1 MNCQEA
7 AEFVSALFDG
17 EAFPCE
23 AAEHIGGC
31 ASCEARLR
39 DYALMGAELRLAAAA
54 RRPATIADIRCIPTK
69 PIARVW
75 LLGWRQTMQIPR
87 FVVALAVFFLI
98 AAAGIV
104 LVRAKEQNRWF
115 EWTVSGRDGKSI
127 VSATTPIDSSND
139 PYYTV
144 EAGVPG
150 QDGTVWFHL
159 RALGLKDGAERI
171 GARTVWLAR
180 GVPGEERTARLVN
193 LSRQPEREFLCAP
206 GSKLLIPVEGYGNLQ
221 IEGQFRPNQIGRASC
236 RERV

>member
-115 EWTVSGRDGKSI
+115 VWTVSGRDGK
-127 VSATTPIDSSND
+127 
-139 PYYTV
+139 
-144 EAGVPG
+144 
-150 QDGTVWFHL
+150 
-159 RALGLKDGAERI
+159 
-171 GARTVWLAR
+171 
-180 GVPGEERTARLVN
+180 
-193 LSRQPEREFLCAP
+193 
-206 GSKLLIPVEGYGNLQ
+206 
-221 IEGQFRPNQIGRASC
+221 
-236 RERV
+236 